1 MPLNVRNVL
10 AQQTFVFQYGCAD
23 RFTGGAGGKDE
34 PTGSGG
40 GDESNHSNPERRR
53 VSETVCYGAGN
64 ERADADEQ
72 VDKGTQHTDRRS
84 ALIAGDFSQNR
95 CGDGGPWKREAEP
108 QKRRSPTLVED
119 QRRAC

>member
-1 MPLNVRNVL
+1 MRNVL

-64 ERADADEQ
+64 VATSTVNRVRGKGKGDEAGKLGLAPRTRWNTS
-72 VDKGTQHTDRRS
+72 VS
-84 ALIAGDFSQNR
+84 A
-95 CGDGGPWKREAEP
+95 
-108 QKRRSPTLVED
+108 
-119 QRRAC
+119 QRR